1 MTEAETKEAAEVMS
15 AVIWKDGKATNL
27 EGKPRNEPGEWER
40 LDFPSW
46 NHAHFR
52 YRIIEPPKP
61 PKVYYCNLH
70 HGGVGFNYDKLEEAG
85 QQHISRGAINR
96 LKITIYSDRQEVELI
111 GLEAGE

>member
-52 YRIIEPPKP
+52 YRIIKP
-61 PKVYYCNLH
+61 PYIYYCNLYP
-70 HGGVGFNYDKLEEAG
+70 GGTGNFTKSVSGCRADDDSQY
-85 QQHISRGAINR
+85 SINR
-96 LKITIYSDRQEVELI
+96 MKITFYSDRQEVELI
-111 GLEAGE
+111 GLEADE